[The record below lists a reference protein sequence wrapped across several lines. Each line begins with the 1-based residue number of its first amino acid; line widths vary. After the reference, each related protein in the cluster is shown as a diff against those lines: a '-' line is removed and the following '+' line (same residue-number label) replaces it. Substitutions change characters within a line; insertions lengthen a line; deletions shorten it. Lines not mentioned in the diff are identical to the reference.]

1 MYRQPLKLPF
11 HAHAHFCL
19 HPVAGSRTW
28 FHSGHALVSHQPWF
42 SDWTV
47 CVPAVTRV
55 PSSRLA
61 GRGTDKWHCHMTCH
75 SSQISCSH
83 RRLEISMGSTAPRL
97 KSAIKEACFKH
108 VLVFS
113 ESLWVVIFCR
123 ERQGKFQI
131 YHPRFIMYVWLLQ
144 TCWQLCWLG
153 FFCFVF

>member
-1 MYRQPLKLPF
+1 MHNFLLSFLINVSSTSQTPIS
-11 HAHAHFCL
+11 AHAHLCL
-19 HPVAGSRTW
+19 HPVTGSQTW

-83 RRLEISMGSTAPRL
+83 WSLEISVGSTALRL

-131 YHPRFIMYVWLLQ
+131 YHPRFIMYV
-144 TCWQLCWLG
+144 
-153 FFCFVF
+153 